1 MAPIK
6 ENQMNVI
13 DAITLYSHIMQ
24 QSGGGLAGR
33 EAANTAL
40 TNNGFS
46 KEIMEAISFCVSNE
60 GYLTSEKGGRFA
72 ITQISA
78 S

>member
-1 MAPIK
+1 
-6 ENQMNVI
+6 MNLV

-24 QSGGGLAGR
+24 QSGGGLLGR
-33 EAANTAL
+33 EAATTAL
-40 TNNGFS
+40 SNNGFS
-46 KEIMEAISFCVSNE
+46 KEVIGAISFCISNE
-60 GYLTSEKGGRFA
+60 GYLTSNKGGRFA